1 MQRRN
6 FIRTSLASMPLMA
19 VPSTIKDRAAKSFT
33 VQAGKDRFN
42 QPTPFKGVNP
52 NDVKISAKDT
62 DGELSVFEYTGYQK
76 TGPSLHVH
84 LYQDETFYVIEG
96 EYLFQV
102 GDERSTLKAGD
113 TIFLPRNI
121 PHTWLQLTD
130 KGKMIYFLNPA
141 GKLEEFFKKVS
152 AAQGPPTRE
161 AIDKLHHE
169 HGMKVLGPPISL

>member
-19 VPSTIKDRAAKSFT
+19 VPSIVKTRSAKSFT
-33 VQAGKDRFN
+33 VPAGKDRFN
-42 QPTPFKGVNP
+42 QPIKYKGVNP

-62 DGELSVFEYTGYQK
+62 DGELSVFEYVGYQK

-84 LYQDETFYVIEG
+84 LYQDEIFYVVEG

-102 GDERSTLKAGD
+102 GTERSTLKAGD

-130 KGKMIYFLNPA
+130 RGKLIYFLNPA
-141 GKLEEFFKKVS
+141 GKMEEFFKSVS
-152 AAQGPPTRE
+152 EAKAPPTPE
-161 AIDKLHHE
+161 AIEKLHLE
-169 HGMKVLGPPISL
+169 HGMKVIGPPLSL